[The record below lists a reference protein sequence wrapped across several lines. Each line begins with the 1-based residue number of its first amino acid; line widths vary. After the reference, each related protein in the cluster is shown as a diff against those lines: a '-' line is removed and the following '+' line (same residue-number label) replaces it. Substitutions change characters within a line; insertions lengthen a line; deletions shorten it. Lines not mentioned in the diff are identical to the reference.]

1 MYTKRVWGMEK
12 QFAFHTVHTELKHP
26 LNLCFTLRQLTV
38 PCHQSTGRTNLIT
51 LSDVEFIV
59 QPINVERAAVVV
71 GPVDL
76 GVAAV
81 LDAVDDAIVQRH
93 EQQLTSVV
101 QRNTCPRYTTYDDV
115 TNSS

>member
-1 MYTKRVWGMEK
+1 MER
-12 QFAFHTVHTELKHP
+12 QSVFHTESIHSTCTLHCD
-26 LNLCFTLRQLTV
+26 NLLYNV
-38 PCHQSTGRTNLIT
+38 PRALTGRTDLIT

-59 QPINVERAAVVV
+59 QPISVERAAVVV

-101 QRNTCPRYTTYDDV
+101 QRNTCPRYTTYGDV
-115 TNSS
+115 TYSS